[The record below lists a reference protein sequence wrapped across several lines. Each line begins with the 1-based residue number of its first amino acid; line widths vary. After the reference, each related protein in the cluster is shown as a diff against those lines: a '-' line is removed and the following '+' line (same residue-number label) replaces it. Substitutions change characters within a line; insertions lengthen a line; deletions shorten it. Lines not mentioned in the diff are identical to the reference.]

1 MEYLHGYLV
10 TAACSGIVDLR
21 RRNKS
26 GDKMIRNRE
35 KTFLKGL
42 FLIVLF
48 YAVVEH
54 FTAVKGILLAGY
66 NAISPLIYGIVIAF
80 VLNLIVVKLEKYMT
94 KGIFEN
100 QSIKRTTSI
109 IISLLI
115 LTGVITIV
123 CFNMIPGI
131 VESAKQIAGKVPQAV
146 QSILSFLE
154 KYFGISEDLVNTL
167 QNIKID
173 EDLVDNMFGLMENQ
187 SVMEAIKASG
197 NAVGNVFSVFAKLF
211 IGLFFAFY
219 VLAKKESIRIYIHR
233 LVETYLPEHLAK
245 GLENFGYITYETYAN
260 FISGQCMDAVI
271 LGCLLTICMGIM
283 GLPYPVLIGVVVA
296 VTALIPVVGALFGG
310 TVGVILLVMESPV
323 KALTFL
329 ALFLILQ
336 QIDNRLIYPHIVGN
350 AIGIPSILIFAAIVI
365 GGKFGGVIG
374 MFLGIPFTAVIYTIL
389 EQDIQ
394 RRKNRKQEN
403 EKEAAKLEKKR

>member
-1 MEYLHGYLV
+1 
-10 TAACSGIVDLR
+10 
-21 RRNKS
+21 
-26 GDKMIRNRE
+26 MIRNRE

-42 FLIVLF
+42 FFIVLF

-54 FTAVKGILLAGY
+54 FAAVKKLFLAGY
-66 NAISPLIYGIVIAF
+66 NAISPLIYGIAIAF
-80 VLNLIVVKLEKYMT
+80 VLNLIVVRLEKYMT

-100 QSIKRTTSI
+100 QTIKRTTSI
-109 IISLLI
+109 VISLLI
-115 LTGVITIV
+115 LVSVITVV

-146 QSILSFLE
+146 QSVLSFLE
-154 KYFGISEDLVNTL
+154 KYFGISEDLVNIV

-187 SVMEAIKASG
+187 SVVEAIKASG
-197 NAVGNVFSVFAKLF
+197 NAVGSIFSVFAKFF

-219 VLAKKESIRIYIHR
+219 VLAKKESIRVYIHR
-233 LVETYLPEHLAK
+233 LIETYLPENMAK
-245 GLENFGYITYETYAN
+245 RIENVGYITYETYAN

-310 TVGVILLVMESPV
+310 TIGVILLVMESPV

-329 ALFLILQ
+329 VLFLILQ

-389 EQDIQ
+389 EQDISK
-394 RRKNRKQEN
+394 RKKRKQEN
-403 EKEAAKLEKKR
+403 EQEAAKLEKKRKE